1 MVHRMSNDLM
11 VFADDRRK
19 DEILRRPLDAWHIL
33 VVDDEDDVHRV
44 TRLVLKDV
52 SFLGKP
58 IKIHSAHSRSEAEA
72 FLASHPDIS
81 IVLLDVVME
90 EEDAGLKLVRYI
102 RETLGNT
109 VIRIILRT
117 GQPGQAPETE
127 VVVQYDIND
136 YKCKTELTSEKL
148 FTTVISALRSWR
160 DLITIDRSKK
170 GLERII
176 QASAGIFEA
185 QSLREF
191 VSGVLM
197 QLVSMLGLE
206 NDALYCHTS
215 GFSATNE
222 NGELKVLAA
231 T

>member
-1 MVHRMSNDLM
+1 MSNDLM

-72 FLASHPDIS
+72 FLASHDDIS

-109 VIRIILRT
+109 VICIILCT
-117 GQPGQAPETE
+117 GYRARLLKPKWLSVRHQRLQMQNRA
-127 VVVQYDIND
+127 DFR
-136 YKCKTELTSEKL
+136 KT
-148 FTTVISALRSWR
+148 FTTVISPC
-160 DLITIDRSKK
+160 
-170 GLERII
+170 GP
-176 QASAGIFEA
+176 
-185 QSLREF
+185 
-191 VSGVLM
+191 GVI
-197 QLVSMLGLE
+197 
-206 NDALYCHTS
+206 
-215 GFSATNE
+215 
-222 NGELKVLAA
+222 
-231 T
+231 